1 MRLVA
6 LLPGAI
12 IRYPARSAKTLS
24 LLSSRK
30 FPWRPSSSG
39 PWHAKQV
46 SERMGRMSRL
56 KSTGF
61 SGGFDGACHA
71 RKAGRHNAIA
81 TAGRHRRMIGRIKKL
96 LTELLHNCE
105 YHTTRV
111 LR

>member
-12 IRYPARSAKTLS
+12 IRYPPRSAKKLS

-46 SERMGRMSRL
+46 SERIGRMSRL

-61 SGGFDGACHA
+61 SGGLDCACQA
-71 RKAGRHNAIA
+71 RRAGRHNAIA
-81 TAGRHRRMIGRIKKL
+81 TAGNHQPMIGRIKKL
-96 LTELLHNCE
+96 LAELLHNCE
-105 YHTTRV
+105 YHTTRG